1 VNERMNKL
9 HLVSLALIAG
19 LLGCVAFGVYAASI
33 FTIPFSGNVPTDTT
47 SALTI
52 TVGGLPYVQG
62 QTTIAWGNTTTGTY
76 TKAIAI
82 TNPRNIAVPISLAVT
97 GLPTGITLTW
107 DLPTSVPAF
116 TTSSGTL
123 SLVVLSTATPGAFS
137 GNINIQV
144 G

>member
-1 VNERMNKL
+1 MNKL

-82 TNPRNIAVPISLAVT
+82 TNPRNIAVPIDLAVT
-97 GLPTGITLTW
+97 GLPTGITLT
-107 DLPTSVPAF
+107 F